1 MKKTFAILLA
11 AFSFALTAEAQKKSG
26 AIQYETVIDPAAMA
40 EASGITLNEQMKARM
55 PKSIKANYELLYNAS
70 HASYMVVVDT
80 EDSNSGGGQGRMMM
94 RMGGF
99 AGAGK
104 EYFYSFADQKLAEVS
119 TLMDTTYVVPGNL
132 ALAANIP
139 MAGRSMNQANSAV
152 QFLPGEPTI
161 EIIKSDETK
170 KILNLDCK
178 KVTVRTIRK
187 AKVLDMDKDIID
199 DTVLWYT
206 SDLGFNFSPEPNM
219 WTEGAVLAI
228 EKRGGGT
235 VAKSIE
241 YRNVSSKD
249 VTIPKKAIAITAE
262 EFKAKQTAM
271 MNKFRNSTR
280 GAQPGGATRIVI
292 N

>member
-1 MKKTFAILLA
+1 MKKIFVIVLSALV
-11 AFSFALTAEAQKKSG
+11 FALSAQAQKKSG
-26 AIQYETVIDPAAMA
+26 AIQYESVIDPAAVA

-55 PKSIKANYELLYNAS
+55 PKSIKANYELLYTPTN
-70 HASYMVVVDT
+70 ASYMVVVDT
-80 EDSNSGGGQGRMMM
+80 EDSNSAGQGRMMM

-104 EYFYSFADQKLAEVS
+104 EYFYSFADQKMVEVS
-119 TLMDTTYVVPGNL
+119 TLMDTTYAVPGNL
-132 ALAANIP
+132 ALASNSLMP
-139 MAGRSMNQANSAV
+139 GRSLNQANSAV

-161 EIIKSDETK
+161 EVIKSDETK

-178 KVTVRTIRK
+178 KVTIRTVRK

-206 SDLGFNFSPEPNM
+206 TDLGFNFSPEPNM

-241 YRNVSSKD
+241 YRNVSAKD
-249 VTIPKKAIAITAE
+249 VMPPKKAIAISSE
-262 EFKAKQTAM
+262 ELKAKQLAM
-271 MNKFRNSTR
+271 VNKFRNNTR
-280 GAQPGGATRIVI
+280 GTQSSGATRIVI